1 MDQPARRALASLERK
16 EGEFSLLLDECFDI
30 VWHSVSLS
38 RMLGWGDLRGRHATE
53 FVHPDDLELVLQT
66 MARSIE
72 IVEHR
77 ELDVAIAP
85 EASDIRIQD
94 ASGTWHTF
102 ETTTFNHLDVPSSAG
117 ILCCC
122 RRVRDRAD
130 LPRAIEALGSGSPME
145 VVMPMIARL
154 AEHSM
159 GGGQVRVALAWLAH
173 ERIEIATSADLPTL
187 DPRLADIAR
196 TVWTLGLREPS
207 VITDPHDPVLA
218 AVADVAAG
226 HNYRGAFI
234 VPVVAPDSSD
244 VIGSMV
250 AWGTSTID
258 FNAPPQSPVHVALRL
273 AALAISDHRTKL
285 ALRWAAAHDPLTGL
299 ANRAEFARRLDQSA
313 DNPLLLLYIDLD
325 DFKPINDVHGHPTG
339 DRVLRE
345 VAQRIATTIEPDD
358 LVGRLGGDEF
368 AVICTGTD
376 DPEHGRDLG
385 RRIIAAI
392 RAPIVAG
399 GKSLRIGASVGVAV
413 GAHPLIP
420 DVLVRH
426 ADDALYR
433 AKRTGKNTVCLAEAM
448 R

>member
-1 MDQPARRALASLERK
+1 MERK
-16 EGEFSLLLDECFDI
+16 EGEFSLLLDERFDI

-53 FVHPDDLELVLQT
+53 FVHPDDIELVLQT
-66 MARSIE
+66 MARSTE
-72 IVEHR
+72 PVEHR

-85 EASDIRIQD
+85 EASDIRIRD

-102 ETTTFNHLDVPSSAG
+102 ETTTFNHLDVPSTAG

-159 GGGQVRVALAWLAH
+159 GGGQVRVALAWLAN
-173 ERIEIATSADLPTL
+173 ERIEIATSAELPPL
-187 DPRLADIAR
+187 DARLADIAR
-196 TVWTLGLREPS
+196 TVWTLGLSEPC
-207 VITDPHDPVLA
+207 VITDLHDHPVLA
-218 AVADVAAG
+218 GVGDLATE
-226 HNYRGAFI
+226 HRYRGAFI
-234 VPVVAPDSSD
+234 VPVAAPDSSD

-258 FNAPPQSPVHVALRL
+258 FKAPPQSPVHVALRL

-299 ANRAEFARRLDQSA
+299 ANRAEFSRRLDQSA
-313 DNPLLLLYIDLD
+313 HKPLLLLYIDLD

-345 VAQRIATTIEPDD
+345 VAQRIATVIGPGD

-368 AVICTGTD
+368 AVICSGTD
-376 DPEHGRDLG
+376 DPDHGRDLG

-392 RAPIVAG
+392 QEPIMADGVP
-399 GKSLRIGASVGVAV
+399 LRIGASVGVAI

-420 DVLVRH
+420 DVLARH

-433 AKRTGKNTVCLAEAM
+433 AKRAGKNTVCLAEPSC
-448 R
+448 